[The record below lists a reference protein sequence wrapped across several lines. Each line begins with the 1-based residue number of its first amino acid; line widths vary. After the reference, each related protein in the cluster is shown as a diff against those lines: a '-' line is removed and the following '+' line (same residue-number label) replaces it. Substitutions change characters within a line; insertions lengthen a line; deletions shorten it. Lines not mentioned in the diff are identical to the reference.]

1 MKIYNKLFNICIIV
15 LILLLSISPIV
26 RAGLADFTDE
36 DAQKQTE
43 ELIKEQE
50 EHNTTEVK
58 SSDNY
63 LQDLQIEGYTI
74 EPSFDKQTL
83 EYTIKEDVTSN
94 EINIKAEPS
103 NENATINGNGVIK
116 LENDKNEYR
125 IEVTSESGA
134 VRTYIIKLNKTQ
146 NDETITSNTVE
157 EIKKDEI
164 QLKNN
169 DKIDTNNNSNM
180 VFIIVGIIIIL
191 IIGLMVLLQKNK
203 KNNKHKSKH

>member
-103 NENATINGNGVIK
+103 NENATITGNGVIK